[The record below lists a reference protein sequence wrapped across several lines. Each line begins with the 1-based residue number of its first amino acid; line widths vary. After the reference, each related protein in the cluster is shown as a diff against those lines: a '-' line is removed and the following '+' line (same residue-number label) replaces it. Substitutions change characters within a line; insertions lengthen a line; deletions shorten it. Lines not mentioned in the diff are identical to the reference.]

1 VVESGGKGLARPSCL
16 LPSARRGPS
25 PKRRAKRSKN
35 IQISQEAGDAGARDL
50 HVARETSRVGEG
62 RKEGPRGDQRRRSP
76 LAMVL
81 VFHNHGMYVSLKME
95 GQMVVGRACIV
106 FKRSRQGNPERGDEG
121 KFLVKAKSSHRSVS
135 GGHIRA
141 TP

>member
-1 VVESGGKGLARPSCL
+1 
-16 LPSARRGPS
+16 
-25 PKRRAKRSKN
+25 
-35 IQISQEAGDAGARDL
+35 
-50 HVARETSRVGEG
+50 
-62 RKEGPRGDQRRRSP
+62 
-76 LAMVL
+76 MVL